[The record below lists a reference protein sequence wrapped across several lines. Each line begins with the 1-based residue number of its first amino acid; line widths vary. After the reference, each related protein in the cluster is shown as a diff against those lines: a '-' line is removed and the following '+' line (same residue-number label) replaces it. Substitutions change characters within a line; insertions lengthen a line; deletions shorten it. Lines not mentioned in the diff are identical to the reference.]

1 MKKRTVGLFLLFV
14 VTVASAPAAEPE
26 PYTRDEFPEW
36 ALNVRRG
43 EIIAFGALPV
53 ALLVSNLLYDLGRF
67 VVKSVEAGEID
78 TQYAPWFFGPPN
90 KPPLSSDEKKVVFSV
105 GVSLS
110 VGVAIADYLLGRR
123 ESVGESGRDR

>member
-1 MKKRTVGLFLLFV
+1 MRRILGLFLLFILTAA
-14 VTVASAPAAEPE
+14 VTPAAEPE

-36 ALNVRRG
+36 VLDVRRG

-67 VVKSVEAGEID
+67 VVKSVEAGQLD
-78 TQYAPWFFGPPN
+78 SQYAPWFFGPPN
-90 KPPLSSDEKKVVFSV
+90 KPPMSPDEKKVVFSI

-110 VGVAIADYLLGRR
+110 IGVAVADYLLGRR
-123 ESVGESGRDR
+123 GTAGADGRDR

>member
-1 MKKRTVGLFLLFV
+1 MKRILGLFLLFILTAA
-14 VTVASAPAAEPE
+14 VTPAAEPE

-36 ALNVRRG
+36 VLDVRRG

-67 VVKSVEAGEID
+67 VVKSVEARRLD
-78 TQYAPWFFGPPN
+78 PQYAPWFFGPPS
-90 KPPLSSDEKKVVFSV
+90 KPPLSPDEKKVVFSI

-110 VGVAIADYLLGRR
+110 IGVAVADYLLGRR
-123 ESVGESGRDR
+123 ETAGADGRDR